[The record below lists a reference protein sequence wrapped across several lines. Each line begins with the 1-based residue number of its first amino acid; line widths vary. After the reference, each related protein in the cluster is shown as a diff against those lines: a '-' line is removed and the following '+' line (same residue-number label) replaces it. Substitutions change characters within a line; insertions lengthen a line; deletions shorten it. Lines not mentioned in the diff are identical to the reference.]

1 MAFITKDD
9 FKAVCDPTTLE
20 VIDQTDND
28 NLNRAIGYAMEEVAS
43 YLRSRYDV
51 SKSFSKEGT
60 ERNPQL
66 VMILCDVALY
76 HLVAWLPKRIG
87 FEIRETR
94 YNNAISWL
102 KDVQSGKATP
112 DLDALT
118 NETGEDI
125 GNPVRYGGWDKSNY
139 VW

>member
-1 MAFITKDD
+1 
-9 FKAVCDPTTLE
+9 
-20 VIDQTDND
+20 
-28 NLNRAIGYAMEEVAS
+28 MEETAS

-51 SKSFSKEGT
+51 DKAFSKEGT

-66 VMILCDVALY
+66 VMVLCDVALY

-112 DLDALT
+112 NLDPLT
-118 NETGEDI
+118 NEAGEDI
-125 GNPVRYGGWDKSNY
+125 GNPVRYGGWDKSQY
-139 VW
+139 QW

>member
-1 MAFITKDD
+1 MAFITKED
-9 FKAVCDPTTLE
+9 FEGVCDPASLDILHQSDDS
-20 VIDQTDND
+20 VLD
-28 NLNRAIGYAMEEVAS
+28 RAIGYAMEETAS

-51 SKSFSKEGT
+51 DKAFSKEGT

-66 VMILCDVALY
+66 VMVLCDVALY

-112 DLDALT
+112 NLDPLT
-118 NETGEDI
+118 NEAGEDI
-125 GNPVRYGGWDKSNY
+125 GNPVRYGGWDKSQY
-139 VW
+139 QW

>member
-1 MAFITKDD
+1 MAFLTKDD
-9 FKAVCDPTTLE
+9 FKAVCDPATLE
-20 VIDQTDND
+20 VIDQADDQNRE
-28 NLNRAIGYAMEEVAS
+28 RAIGYAMEEVAS

-51 SKSFSKEGT
+51 NKAFSKEGS
-60 ERNPQL
+60 ERNQQL
-66 VMILCDVALY
+66 VMIACDVALY

-112 DLDALT
+112 DLPVLT
-118 NETGEDI
+118 NDAGEDI
-125 GNPVRYGGWDKSNY
+125 GNPVRCGGWEKSNY
-139 VW
+139 MY

>member
-1 MAFITKDD
+1 MTFLTKDD
-9 FKAVCDPTTLE
+9 FKAVCDPQTLD
-20 VIDQTDND
+20 VIDQADEQNRE
-28 NLNRAIGYAMEEVAS
+28 RAIGYAMEEVAS

-51 SKSFSKEGT
+51 NRAFAKEGGN
-60 ERNPQL
+60 RNAQL

-76 HLVAWLPKRIG
+76 HLVSWLPKRIG

-112 DLDALT
+112 DLDPLT
-118 NETGEDI
+118 NEAGEDI

-139 VW
+139 MW